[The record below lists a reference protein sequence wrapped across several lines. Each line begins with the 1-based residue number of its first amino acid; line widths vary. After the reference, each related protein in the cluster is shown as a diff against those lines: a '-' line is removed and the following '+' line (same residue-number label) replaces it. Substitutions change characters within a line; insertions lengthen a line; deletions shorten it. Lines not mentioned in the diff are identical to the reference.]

1 MNIVDLLIILI
12 IAITVFLGYR
22 KNLFRNFFDFIS
34 LLGAF
39 FISLRFYGP
48 FATKLE
54 TLPISRQFINFINE
68 NLIQRLS
75 SFDAET
81 RFTLEGFRSL
91 EISESFNFFFE
102 QGNFFENSNQI
113 TFTELSKG
121 LLTNVM
127 ALVLLFVFSLIIIR
141 FLGQLFERINKM
153 AGLTLVDRF
162 GGVLFSFLKAMIYAG
177 IIAVIVNNLSSFFN
191 AGLLY
196 DLYHE
201 SRFATFFFDSGLL
214 DNLFR

>member
-1 MNIVDLLIILI
+1 MNIVDLLIIVI
-12 IAITVFLGYR
+12 IALTVFLGYR

-39 FISLRFYGP
+39 FVSLRFYGS

-54 TLPISRQFINFINE
+54 TLPVSRQFIDFIND
-68 NLIQRLS
+68 NIIQRLS

-81 RFTLEGFRSL
+81 KFTLDGFRSL
-91 EISESFNFFFE
+91 EVSESFNFFFE
-102 QGNFFENSNQI
+102 QGNFFEKSNQI

-127 ALVLLFVFSLIIIR
+127 ALVLLFILSLIVIR
-141 FLGQLFERINKM
+141 FIGSLVERVNKM
-153 AGLTLVDRF
+153 AGLTITDRI

-177 IIAVIVNNLSSFFN
+177 IIAVIVNNISAFFN
-191 AGLLY
+191 AGILY

-201 SRFATFFFDSGLL
+201 SKFATFFFDSGLL